1 MRHVGC
7 FNRLLWGVN
16 LVLLGVAAFAAM
28 RLLAPEKTPHETTAV
43 SAGGE
48 VNASRAMREGVS
60 AGDVDPKLIL
70 ERDVFGAGGNSMAEK
85 LAAMQSDPSA
95 RSRSEQGQGLPF
107 RLVGTIVDEKG
118 PSFALLEN
126 ASTKAQDLYRVGDR
140 IGDSRIDRI
149 EQNNVFVSTLGV
161 RQVLTLV
168 LGPLESKAGMAV
180 AVEPPAPAQLGG
192 QNGEMLRVVSNT
204 ERQINTRAS
213 SSSADQAAKLLGKM
227 KLKPHTTDGASD
239 GLCVSG
245 LGDSVMAQLSGLQ
258 DGDVIQSIN
267 GHPVPNQRK
276 AAQVLQKARRLG
288 AAQLELK
295 RGQEKRSLAFRPGS
309 W

>member
-1 MRHVGC
+1 
-7 FNRLLWGVN
+7 
-16 LVLLGVAAFAAM
+16 
-28 RLLAPEKTPHETTAV
+28 
-43 SAGGE
+43 
-48 VNASRAMREGVS
+48 
-60 AGDVDPKLIL
+60 
-70 ERDVFGAGGNSMAEK
+70 
-85 LAAMQSDPSA
+85 
-95 RSRSEQGQGLPF
+95 LPF

-168 LGPLESKAGMAV
+168 LGPLESKAGTAV
-180 AVEPPAPAQLGG
+180 AVEPPAPAQFGG

-213 SSSADQAAKLLGKM
+213 GSSMDQAAKLLGKM
-227 KLKPHTTDGASD
+227 KLKPHATDGASD